1 MFNLLDIDSVAVYT
15 SVTSN
20 GIPTDD
26 GRNGLV
32 NHSSVTSNG
41 IPTDDGRNG
50 LVNHSSV
57 TSSGIPT
64 DDGRNGFIA
73 DIVFNRQMTSI
84 PLISLIGFSAGHG

>member
-1 MFNLLDIDSVAVYT
+1 VSFEIDDLEMPTDDGRNGLVNHSSVI
-15 SVTSN
+15 SN

-50 LVNHSSV
+50 L
-57 TSSGIPT
+57 
-64 DDGRNGFIA
+64 F
-73 DIVFNRQMTSI
+73 
-84 PLISLIGFSAGHG
+84 LI